1 MSSVVHLVGGGRDP
15 LMPVGSLK
23 PATRPTTVEGSL
35 VKCKIAHADIRAPR
49 MVQSV
54 LASPE
59 LNEECLALM
68 NSSPATYRVAHR
80 AISWLT
86 DRFPAISSDYSCAAV
101 EVLDMASV
109 TYQTGS
115 RSNADRTASFLDAV
129 VRGCTQAIAHRV
141 VSVSA
146 PGTDSDVT
154 WSPWEHGELCEWL
167 LLQNGDELKFQLR
180 HVLEREEV
188 HALRSMLYLRML
200 TWTDMMAITRAGID
214 ATSVDLF

>member
-1 MSSVVHLVGGGRDP
+1 MSSIVHLVGRGRGP
-15 LMPVGSLK
+15 MTPVGSLK
-23 PATRPTTVEGSL
+23 PANQPTTVEGSL
-35 VKCKIAHADIRAPR
+35 VKCKIAHADICVPQ
-49 MVQSV
+49 MVQAV

-68 NSSPATYRVAHR
+68 NSDPAIYRVAHR
-80 AISWLT
+80 TISWLT
-86 DRFPAISSDYSCAAV
+86 DRFPAISKDYSLAAV
-101 EVLDMASV
+101 EVLDLAGV

-146 PGTDSDVT
+146 PGADSNVT
-154 WSPWEHGELCEWL
+154 WSPWEHGALCEWL
-167 LLQNGDELKFQLR
+167 LQQNGDELKFQMR
-180 HVLEREEV
+180 PVLEREEV

-200 TWTDMMAITRAGID
+200 TWPDMMAITRAGID
-214 ATSVDLF
+214 ANSVGLF